1 MSQNWSVTIVITTRF
16 AMCRADGVE
25 SLEEDSMITRKK
37 SMRCQPQYNSIPGYA
52 VIFVVLG
59 ICALIASCNDKVT
72 LDFVDPAPPEEQMDD
87 PTEETPPL
95 EPITLPGLPA
105 DITGYNLWL
114 KLNAEPI
121 PPTGVGDPHR
131 GTKDVYVNR
140 ERDVIAPGGRQ
151 RFPYPDGS
159 IVVKESRADSG
170 FIRVVAIMRKK
181 AGSNPAGNDWEY
193 EEYIRRDADSPFPNP
208 ISGAFCGG
216 CHSGAANTDYV
227 FTVLE

>member
-1 MSQNWSVTIVITTRF
+1 MKYNCQHNTIF
-16 AMCRADGVE
+16 
-25 SLEEDSMITRKK
+25 S
-37 SMRCQPQYNSIPGYA
+37 YA
-52 VIFVVLG
+52 LVLIVLG
-59 ICALIASCNDKVT
+59 MCTFFVSCDEKVT
-72 LDFVDPAPPEEQMDD
+72 LDLVDPEPSEGTTDD
-87 PTEETPPL
+87 TTEEMMPVQPVAL
-95 EPITLPGLPA
+95 LPGLPA
-105 DITGYNLWL
+105 DIAGYNQWL

-121 PPTGVGDPHR
+121 PPVAGSDPHR
-131 GTKDVYVNR
+131 GTKDVYVNQ
-140 ERDVIAPGGRQ
+140 ERNVIAPDGQQ

-208 ISGAFCGG
+208 LTGAFCQG
-216 CHSGAANTDYV
+216 CHSDAANRDYV

>member
-1 MSQNWSVTIVITTRF
+1 M
-16 AMCRADGVE
+16 
-25 SLEEDSMITRKK
+25 KY
-37 SMRCQPQYNSIPGYA
+37 QPQHNTILRH
-52 VIFVVLG
+52 VLVLIG
-59 ICALIASCNDKVT
+59 LSICALLVSCDEKIT
-72 LDFVDPAPPEEQMDD
+72 LDLVDPVPPEETVDD
-87 PTEETPPL
+87 PAEETVPV
-95 EPITLPGLPA
+95 EPIALPGLPA
-105 DITGYNLWL
+105 DVTGYNQWL

-121 PPTGVGDPHR
+121 PPTGGGDPHR
-131 GTKDVYVNR
+131 GTKDVYVNQ

-181 AGSNPAGNDWEY
+181 AGSNPEGNDWMY

-216 CHSGAANTDYV
+216 CHSDAANRDYV

>member
-1 MSQNWSVTIVITTRF
+1 M
-16 AMCRADGVE
+16 
-25 SLEEDSMITRKK
+25 KY
-37 SMRCQPQYNSIPGYA
+37 QPQHNTILRH
-52 VIFVVLG
+52 VLVLIG
-59 ICALIASCNDKVT
+59 LSICALLVSCDEKIT
-72 LDFVDPAPPEEQMDD
+72 LELVDPVPPEETVDD
-87 PTEETPPL
+87 PAEETVPV
-95 EPITLPGLPA
+95 EPIALPGLPA
-105 DITGYNLWL
+105 DVTGYNQWL

-121 PPTGVGDPHR
+121 PPTGGGDPHR
-131 GTKDVYVNR
+131 GTKDVYVNQ

-216 CHSGAANTDYV
+216 CHSDASNRDYV

>member
-1 MSQNWSVTIVITTRF
+1 MKYQPKHNTILRH
-16 AMCRADGVE
+16 
-25 SLEEDSMITRKK
+25 
-37 SMRCQPQYNSIPGYA
+37 
-52 VIFVVLG
+52 VLVLIVLS
-59 ICALIASCNDKVT
+59 ICALLVSCDEKVT
-72 LDFVDPAPPEEQMDD
+72 LELVDPVPPEETVDD
-87 PTEETPPL
+87 PAEETVPV
-95 EPITLPGLPA
+95 EPIALPGLPA
-105 DITGYNLWL
+105 DVTGYNQWL
-114 KLNAEPI
+114 KLNAKPI
-121 PPTGVGDPHR
+121 PPTGGGDPHR
-131 GTKDVYVNR
+131 GTKDVYVNQ

-181 AGSNPAGNDWEY
+181 AGSNPAGNDWMY

-216 CHSGAANTDYV
+216 CHSDASNRDYV

>member
-1 MSQNWSVTIVITTRF
+1 MKYHCKYNTILRH
-16 AMCRADGVE
+16 
-25 SLEEDSMITRKK
+25 
-37 SMRCQPQYNSIPGYA
+37 
-52 VIFVVLG
+52 VLVLIVLS
-59 ICALIASCNDKVT
+59 ICALLVSCDEKVT
-72 LDFVDPAPPEEQMDD
+72 LDLVDPTPPEEEVDD
-87 PTEETPPL
+87 SVEEMMPV
-95 EPITLPGLPA
+95 EPIALPGLPV
-105 DITGYNLWL
+105 DITGYNQWL

-121 PPTGVGDPHR
+121 PPVAGGDPHR
-131 GTKDVYVNR
+131 GTKDVYVNQA
-140 ERDVIAPGGRQ
+140 RDVIAPGGRQ

-208 ISGAFCGG
+208 LTGAFCGG
-216 CHSGAANTDYV
+216 CHSRAANTDYV

>member
-1 MSQNWSVTIVITTRF
+1 MKYNCQHNTIF
-16 AMCRADGVE
+16 
-25 SLEEDSMITRKK
+25 S
-37 SMRCQPQYNSIPGYA
+37 YA
-52 VIFVVLG
+52 LVLIVLG
-59 ICALIASCNDKVT
+59 MCTFFVSCDEKVT
-72 LDFVDPAPPEEQMDD
+72 LDLVDPEPSEGTTDD
-87 PTEETPPL
+87 TTEEMMPVQPVAL
-95 EPITLPGLPA
+95 LPGLPA
-105 DITGYNLWL
+105 DIAGYNQWL

-121 PPTGVGDPHR
+121 PPVAGSDPHR
-131 GTKDVYVNR
+131 GTKDVYVNQ
-140 ERDVIAPGGRQ
+140 ERNVIAPDGQQ

-208 ISGAFCGG
+208 LTGAFCQG
-216 CHSGAANTDYV
+216 CHSDATNRDYV

>member
-1 MSQNWSVTIVITTRF
+1 MKYQPKHNTILRH
-16 AMCRADGVE
+16 
-25 SLEEDSMITRKK
+25 
-37 SMRCQPQYNSIPGYA
+37 
-52 VIFVVLG
+52 VLVLIVLS
-59 ICALIASCNDKVT
+59 ICALLVSCDEKVT
-72 LDFVDPAPPEEQMDD
+72 LELVDPVLPEETVDD
-87 PTEETPPL
+87 PAEEMMPV
-95 EPITLPGLPA
+95 EPIALPGLPA
-105 DITGYNLWL
+105 DITGYNQWL

-121 PPTGVGDPHR
+121 PPTGGGDPHR
-131 GTKDVYVNR
+131 GTKDVYVNQ

-216 CHSGAANTDYV
+216 CHSDASNRDYV

>member
-1 MSQNWSVTIVITTRF
+1 MKYQPKYNTILRH
-16 AMCRADGVE
+16 
-25 SLEEDSMITRKK
+25 
-37 SMRCQPQYNSIPGYA
+37 
-52 VIFVVLG
+52 VLVLIVLS
-59 ICALIASCNDKVT
+59 ICALLVSCDEKVT
-72 LDFVDPAPPEEQMDD
+72 LDLVDPMPPEETVDD
-87 PTEETPPL
+87 PDEETVPV
-95 EPITLPGLPA
+95 EPIALPGLPA
-105 DITGYNLWL
+105 DVTGYNQWL

-121 PPTGVGDPHR
+121 PPTGGGDPHR
-131 GTKDVYVNR
+131 GTKDVYVNQ

-181 AGSNPAGNDWEY
+181 AGSNPAGNDWMY

-216 CHSGAANTDYV
+216 CHSDAANRDYV